1 MFAFLY
7 YSGLLFL
14 YIGWILPATEELRRR
29 AMTEY
34 VRYVL
39 GSVGTMAS
47 VQHAG
52 YNPTPRPQLFVS
64 IEWTL
69 LLIGLL
75 IALHKPKEV
84 KSTEN

>member
-14 YIGWILPATEELRRR
+14 YIGWILPATDKIRRR
-29 AMTEY
+29 AMIEY
-34 VRYVL
+34 VRYVV

-47 VQHAG
+47 VQYAG